1 MNPST
6 LSENDVQ
13 LISLIERIENIETD
27 EANLRADKKE
37 IFKEAKSV
45 GYDPKMIRWVI
56 KMRKMDKDEQ
66 YELSE
71 LQKIYSKAAG
81 L

>member
-6 LSENDVQ
+6 LPANDQQ

-45 GYDPKMIRWVI
+45 GYDTKMVRWVI

>member
-1 MNPST
+1 MNPT
-6 LSENDVQ
+6 QIPANDAQ
-13 LISLIERIENIETD
+13 LISLLERIERVEED

-37 IFKEAKSV
+37 IYNEAKSA
-45 GYDPKMIRWVI
+45 GYDTKMVRWLI
-56 KMRKMDKDEQ
+56 KMRKMDRDEQ
-66 YELSE
+66 DELNE

>member
-6 LSENDVQ
+6 LPANDAQ
-13 LISLIERIENIETD
+13 LISILERIEKVEED
-27 EANLRADKKE
+27 EAALRADKKV
-37 IFKEAKSV
+37 IFDEAKSA
-45 GYDPKMIRWVI
+45 GYDTKMIRWVL

-66 YELSE
+66 AELSE

>member
-6 LSENDVQ
+6 LPANDQQ

-37 IFKEAKSV
+37 IFKEAKSA
-45 GYDPKMIRWVI
+45 GYDTKMVRWVI

>member
-1 MNPST
+1 MNPT
-6 LSENDVQ
+6 QIPANDQQ
-13 LISLIERIENIETD
+13 LISILERIERIEED
-27 EANLRADKKE
+27 EANLRTDKKE
-37 IFKEAKSV
+37 IYNEAKSS
-45 GYDPKMIRWVI
+45 GYDTKMVRWLIR
-56 KMRKMDKDEQ
+56 MRKMDKDEQ

>member
-1 MNPST
+1 MNNELPA
-6 LSENDVQ
+6 NDQQ
-13 LISLIERIENIETD
+13 LISILERIERVEED
-27 EANLRADKKE
+27 EAALRADKKE
-37 IFKEAKSV
+37 IFNEAKSA
-45 GYDPKMIRWVI
+45 GYDTKMVRWLI

-66 YELSE
+66 YELTE

>member
-37 IFKEAKSV
+37 IFKEAKSA

>member
-1 MNPST
+1 M
-6 LSENDVQ
+6 
-13 LISLIERIENIETD
+13 IERIENIETD

-71 LQKIYSKAAG
+71 LQKIYSKAVG

>member
-6 LSENDVQ
+6 LQANDQQ

-37 IFKEAKSV
+37 IFKEAKSA
-45 GYDPKMIRWVI
+45 GYDTKMVRWVI

>member
-6 LSENDVQ
+6 LPANDAQ
-13 LISLIERIENIETD
+13 LIAILERIERVEED

-37 IFKEAKSV
+37 IYNEAKSS
-45 GYDPKMIRWVI
+45 GYDTKMVRWLI
-56 KMRKMDKDEQ
+56 KMRKMDRDEQ
-66 YELSE
+66 EELNE

>member
-1 MNPST
+1 MNPT
-6 LSENDVQ
+6 QIPANDAQ
-13 LISLIERIENIETD
+13 LISLLERIERVEED

-37 IFKEAKSV
+37 IYNEAKSE
-45 GYDPKMIRWVI
+45 GYDTKMVRWLI
-56 KMRKMDKDEQ
+56 KMRKMDRDEQ
-66 YELSE
+66 DELNE